1 MKGRGGHLFDAGKAR
16 QAHHYWEHL
25 AGHWTLDTGHWTG
38 SPFIFSPSTESYA
51 AWVHDIN
58 NDDDGVLK
66 CRFTI
71 TVFLPPCNV
80 RPVYLLPPSP
90 FSPVSQNSHLPPHS
104 APLCLECGRVGRL
117 WYFLMCKGK
126 VSIEKS
132 CLLPGLA
139 RISKFLWSTLIN
151 LLFCFV
157 EGFDCFEE
165 D

>member
-1 MKGRGGHLFDAGKAR
+1 MLLSRYFLSSFSNVENGNAAR
-16 QAHHYWEHL
+16 LLLIERVKEYIAREGLEERVERRFGLYVR
-25 AGHWTLDTGHWTG
+25 GHWTLDTGHWTG

-117 WYFLMCKGK
+117 
-126 VSIEKS
+126 
-132 CLLPGLA
+132 
-139 RISKFLWSTLIN
+139 
-151 LLFCFV
+151 
-157 EGFDCFEE
+157 
-165 D
+165 